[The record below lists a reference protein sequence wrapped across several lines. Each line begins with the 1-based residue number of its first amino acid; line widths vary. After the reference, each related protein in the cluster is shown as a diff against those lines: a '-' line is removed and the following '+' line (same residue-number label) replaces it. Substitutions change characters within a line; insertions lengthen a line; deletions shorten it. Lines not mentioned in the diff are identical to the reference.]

1 MITQFSSFIIHHSV
15 FITHHPSLITQNSIF
30 SPTQN
35 KTCLDSFLLLCNSKF
50 CNNGGTHLLYW
61 VRRIYLPTRVS
72 SLSSSFSFFLS
83 SLLCLYSPLR
93 LKNFSPLLS
102 FTHWIHHF
110 SLPHSSNQ
118 KEQRNEKLPR
128 LVRTVQLRP
137 SLPPLA
143 VNLPC
148 TLLPLIF
155 FRSFCFL
162 FFFFFFRS
170 ACWCVG
176 IDRFAGFYGSDRFA
190 GFRVGQIGFLHSS
203 STRRR
208 FAGFYGSDWFV
219 ASCGLWVVAC
229 DVLVVACDGC
239 CGWPLLR
246 WVCGGDNY
254 FILF

>member
-1 MITQFSSFIIHHSV
+1 MVTQFSSPIIHHSN
-15 FITHHPSLITQNSIF
+15 FIF

-35 KTCLDSFLLLCNSKF
+35 KTCLDSFLVLCNSKF
-50 CNNGGTHLLYW
+50 CNNGGTYLLYW
-61 VRRIYLPTRVS
+61 VRQIYLPTRVS

-83 SLLCLYSPLR
+83 SLLYLYFPLR
-93 LKNFSPLLS
+93 PKNFAPLLS

-118 KEQRNEKLPR
+118 KEQRNEKLHR

-137 SLPPLA
+137 SLPSLA
-143 VNLPC
+143 VNLPSS
-148 TLLPLIF
+148 PFNF
-155 FRSFCFL
+155 FFVL
-162 FFFFFFRS
+162 FRFFFFFRS

-176 IDRFAGFYGSDRFA
+176 IDRFAGFYGLDR
-190 GFRVGQIGFLHSS
+190 
-203 STRRR
+203 
-208 FAGFYGSDWFV
+208 FV
-219 ASCGLWVVAC
+219 ASYGLWLVAY